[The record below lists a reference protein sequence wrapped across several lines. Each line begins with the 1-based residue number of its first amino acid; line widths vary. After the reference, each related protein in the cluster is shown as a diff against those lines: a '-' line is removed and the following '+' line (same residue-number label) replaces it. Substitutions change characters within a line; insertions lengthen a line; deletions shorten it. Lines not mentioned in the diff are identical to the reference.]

1 MLYSSQLASGVCI
14 AALLNFFCN
23 SVNGLHISTTSGNI
37 LRKTMF
43 LKESKKEGYWKQ
55 MESHRWELLSY

>member
-14 AALLNFFCN
+14 GALLNFFYN
-23 SVNGLHISTTSGNI
+23 SVNDLHISTTSVNI
-37 LRKTMF
+37 LSITMF

-55 MESHRWELLSY
+55 MESHRWQLLSY